1 MDYIVGKME
10 LNSIMKSLDKIAETV
25 FKLDNEIVFTDG
37 EQVDNALKT
46 LYKEQWKAQMAI
58 YKILESAYVPI
69 GRNRR
74 YLVKGTKKLIPIE
87 FVKNCKIF
95 YKEGKYKDALENLR
109 TCFEI
114 MHEANP
120 EKLTDDIVSEILSN
134 IDNCINNKSD
144 SSSVKEFS
152 KLFSDW
158 RKECGVLII
167 TELSGKNKN
176 K

>member
-1 MDYIVGKME
+1 MDYIVEKME
-10 LNSIMKSLDKIAETV
+10 LNSIMKSLDKISETV
-25 FKLDNEIVFTDG
+25 FKLDNNIDFTNE
-37 EQVDNALKT
+37 EQVEGILET
-46 LYKEQWKAQMAI
+46 LYKEQWKARMTI

-87 FVKNCKIF
+87 FVENYKVF
-95 YKEGKYKDALENLR
+95 YKEGKYKDALENIR

-114 MHEANP
+114 LHEANP

-158 RKECGVLII
+158 RKECEVLII
-167 TELSGKNKN
+167 TELNKRN
-176 K
+176 KKK

>member
-1 MDYIVGKME
+1 MDYIVEKME
-10 LNSIMKSLDKIAETV
+10 LNSIMKSLDKIAETA
-25 FKLDNEIVFTDG
+25 FKLDNNIDFTNE
-37 EQVDNALKT
+37 EQVEGILET
-46 LYKEQWKAQMAI
+46 LYKEQWKARMTI

-87 FVKNCKIF
+87 FVENCKVF
-95 YKEGKYKDALENLR
+95 YKERKYKDALENLR

-114 MHEANP
+114 LHEANP

-134 IDNCINNKSD
+134 IDNCISD
-144 SSSVKEFS
+144 NPNDSNVKEFS

-167 TELSGKNKN
+167 TELNKKNKN

>member
-1 MDYIVGKME
+1 MDYIVEKME
-10 LNSIMKSLDKIAETV
+10 LNSILKSLDKISEIA
-25 FKLDNEIVFTDG
+25 FKLDNEIDLTDG
-37 EQVDNALKT
+37 EQIEGILET
-46 LYKEQWKAQMAI
+46 LYKEQWKARMTV

-87 FVKNCKIF
+87 LVENNKVY
-95 YKEGKYKDALENLR
+95 YKDRKYKDALENIR

-114 MHEANP
+114 LHEANP

-134 IDNCINNKSD
+134 IDKCINDNPND
-144 SSSVKEFS
+144 SNVKEFN

-158 RKECGVLII
+158 RKECDVLII
-167 TELSGKNKN
+167 TELNKKNKE

>member
-1 MDYIVGKME
+1 MDYIVEKME
-10 LNSIMKSLDKIAETV
+10 LNSIMKSLDKIAETA
-25 FKLDNEIVFTDG
+25 FKLDNNIDFTNEEQIDG
-37 EQVDNALKT
+37 ILET
-46 LYKEQWKAQMAI
+46 LYKEQWKARMTI

-87 FVKNCKIF
+87 FVENYKVF

-114 MHEANP
+114 LHEANP
-120 EKLTDDIVSEILSN
+120 EKLTDDIVSEILFN
-134 IDNCINNKSD
+134 IDKCTNDNPND
-144 SSSVKEFS
+144 SSVKEFS

-167 TELSGKNKN
+167 TELNKKNKN

>member
-1 MDYIVGKME
+1 MDYIVEKME
-10 LNSIMKSLDKIAETV
+10 LNSIMKSLDKIAETA
-25 FKLDNEIVFTDG
+25 FKLDNNIDFTNE
-37 EQVDNALKT
+37 EQVEGILET
-46 LYKEQWKAQMAI
+46 LYKEQWKARMTI

-87 FVKNCKIF
+87 FVENYKVF
-95 YKEGKYKDALENLR
+95 YKERKYKDALENLR

-114 MHEANP
+114 LHEANP

-144 SSSVKEFS
+144 SSSVKEFG
-152 KLFSDW
+152 KMFSDW

-167 TELSGKNKN
+167 TELNKKNKN

>member
-1 MDYIVGKME
+1 MDYIVEKME
-10 LNSIMKSLDKIAETV
+10 LNSIMKSLDKIAEAA
-25 FKLDNEIVFTDG
+25 FKLDNDIEFTDDG
-37 EQVDNALKT
+37 QIEGILET
-46 LYKEQWKAQMAI
+46 LYKEQWKARMTI

-87 FVKNCKIF
+87 FVENCKVF
-95 YKEGKYKDALENLR
+95 YKEGKYKDALETLR

-114 MHEANP
+114 LHEANP

-134 IDNCINNKSD
+134 IDKCTND
-144 SSSVKEFS
+144 SPNDSNVKEFS

-158 RKECGVLII
+158 RKECEVLII
-167 TELSGKNKN
+167 TELNKKNKN

>member
-10 LNSIMKSLDKIAETV
+10 LNSIVKSLDKISETA
-25 FKLDNEIVFTDG
+25 FKLDNEIDLTNG
-37 EQVDNALKT
+37 EQVEGILET
-46 LYKEQWKAQMAI
+46 LYKEQWKARMTV
-58 YKILESAYVPI
+58 YKIFESAYVPI

-87 FVKNCKIF
+87 IVENNKVF
-95 YKEGKYKDALENLR
+95 YKTGKYKDALENLR

-114 MHEANP
+114 LHEANP

-167 TELSGKNKN
+167 TELNKRNKN

>member
-1 MDYIVGKME
+1 MDYIVEKME
-10 LNSIMKSLDKIAETV
+10 LNSIMKSLDKIAETA
-25 FKLDNEIVFTDG
+25 FKLDNEIELTDE
-37 EQVDNALKT
+37 EQIEGILET
-46 LYKEQWKAQMAI
+46 LYKEQWKARMTI

-87 FVKNCKIF
+87 FVENYKVS
-95 YKEGKYKDALENLR
+95 YKEEKYKDALENLR

-114 MHEANP
+114 LHEANP

-167 TELSGKNKN
+167 TELNKKNKN

>member
-1 MDYIVGKME
+1 MDYIVEKME
-10 LNSIMKSLDKIAETV
+10 LNSILKSLDKISETA
-25 FKLDNEIVFTDG
+25 FKLDNEIDFTDG
-37 EQVDNALKT
+37 EQIEGILET
-46 LYKEQWKAQMAI
+46 LYKEQWKARMTI

-87 FVKNCKIF
+87 FVENCKVF
-95 YKEGKYKDALENLR
+95 YKEGKYKDALENLK

-114 MHEANP
+114 LHETNP
-120 EKLTDDIVSEILSN
+120 EKLTDEIVSEILSN
-134 IDNCINNKSD
+134 INNKSD

-158 RKECGVLII
+158 RKDCEVLII
-167 TELSGKNKN
+167 TELNGKNK

>member
-1 MDYIVGKME
+1 MDYIVEKME
-10 LNSIMKSLDKIAETV
+10 LNSIMKSLDKIAETA
-25 FKLDNEIVFTDG
+25 FKLDNNIDFTNEEQIDG
-37 EQVDNALKT
+37 ILET
-46 LYKEQWKAQMAI
+46 LYKEQWKARMTI

-87 FVKNCKIF
+87 FVENYKVF

-114 MHEANP
+114 LHEANP

-134 IDNCINNKSD
+134 IDKCTND
-144 SSSVKEFS
+144 SPNDSNV
-152 KLFSDW
+152 
-158 RKECGVLII
+158 
-167 TELSGKNKN
+167 N
-176 K
+176 

>member
-1 MDYIVGKME
+1 MDYIVEKME
-10 LNSIMKSLDKIAETV
+10 LNSIMRSLDKIAETA
-25 FKLDNEIVFTDG
+25 FKLDNDTDLENE
-37 EQVDNALKT
+37 EQVEGILGT
-46 LYKEQWKAQMAI
+46 LYKEQWKARMTI

-87 FVKNCKIF
+87 FVENCKVF
-95 YKEGKYKDALENLR
+95 YKEEKYKDALENLK

-114 MHEANP
+114 LHEANP

-152 KLFSDW
+152 KLFSGW
-158 RKECGVLII
+158 RKECGVFII
-167 TELSGKNKN
+167 TELNKKNKN

>member
-1 MDYIVGKME
+1 MDYIVEKME
-10 LNSIMKSLDKIAETV
+10 LNSIMKSLDKIAETA
-25 FKLDNEIVFTDG
+25 FKLDNNIDFTNE
-37 EQVDNALKT
+37 EQVEGILET
-46 LYKEQWKAQMAI
+46 LYKEQWKARMTI

-87 FVKNCKIF
+87 FVENYKVF
-95 YKEGKYKDALENLR
+95 YKERKYKDALENLR

-114 MHEANP
+114 LHEANP

-134 IDNCINNKSD
+134 IDKCTND
-144 SSSVKEFS
+144 SPNDSNVKEFS

-158 RKECGVLII
+158 RKECDVLII
-167 TELSGKNKN
+167 TELNKKNKN

>member
-1 MDYIVGKME
+1 MDYIVEKME
-10 LNSIMKSLDKIAETV
+10 LNSIMKSLDKIAETA
-25 FKLDNEIVFTDG
+25 FKLDNNIDFTNE
-37 EQVDNALKT
+37 EQVEGILET
-46 LYKEQWKAQMAI
+46 LYKEQWKARMTI

-87 FVKNCKIF
+87 FVENYKVF
-95 YKEGKYKDALENLR
+95 YKERKYKDALENLR

-114 MHEANP
+114 LHEANQ

-134 IDNCINNKSD
+134 IDNCISD
-144 SSSVKEFS
+144 NPNDSSVKEFS

-167 TELSGKNKN
+167 TELNKKNKN

>member
-10 LNSIMKSLDKIAETV
+10 LNSIVKSLDKISETA
-25 FKLDNEIVFTDG
+25 FKLDNEIDLTDS
-37 EQVDNALKT
+37 EQVEGILET
-46 LYKEQWKAQMAI
+46 LYKEQWKARMTI
-58 YKILESAYVPI
+58 YKIFESAYVPI

-87 FVKNCKIF
+87 LVENYKVF

-114 MHEANP
+114 LHEANP

-134 IDNCINNKSD
+134 IDKCIND
-144 SSSVKEFS
+144 SPNNSNVKEFG

-167 TELSGKNKN
+167 TELNGKNKN

>member
-10 LNSIMKSLDKIAETV
+10 LNSIMKSLDKIAETA
-25 FKLDNEIVFTDG
+25 FKLDNEIDLTDS
-37 EQVDNALKT
+37 EQVEGILKT
-46 LYKEQWKAQMAI
+46 LYKEQWKARMTI

-74 YLVKGTKKLIPIE
+74 YLVKGAKKLIPIE
-87 FVKNCKIF
+87 FVENYKVF
-95 YKEGKYKDALENLR
+95 YKEGKYKDALENIR

-114 MHEANP
+114 LHEANP
-120 EKLTDDIVSEILSN
+120 EKLTDDIVSEILSD

-152 KLFSDW
+152 KLFSEW

-167 TELSGKNKN
+167 TELNGKNKN